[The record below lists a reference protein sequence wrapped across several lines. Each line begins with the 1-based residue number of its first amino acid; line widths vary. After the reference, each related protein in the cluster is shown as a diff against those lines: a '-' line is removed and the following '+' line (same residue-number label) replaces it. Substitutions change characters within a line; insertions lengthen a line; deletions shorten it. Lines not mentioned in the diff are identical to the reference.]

1 MDKYEKTARVYPCIA
16 GSIIPIIL
24 SGIFVFRFFP
34 SGWGL
39 WETFIAKISVFI
51 PITVFYAALG
61 FWCRT
66 IIANTSKLIFQ
77 FPLFKQDETMMP
89 TTQLLS
95 WKSEKRKSEQDI
107 KNIAKKVKV
116 DFGIKLLSEK
126 EEEINPDEA
135 KRTIVDA
142 VGKIREVTRD
152 NENLQQYNRLYGFFR
167 NYLGACVYAIVFIIF
182 AIAINYICHLEY
194 GVIMWSG
201 LAFQLALGFI
211 SFLILKMIGFEYAK
225 ALFNAYITGAS
236 YTYKTE
242 NS

>member
-236 YTYKTE
+236 YT
-242 NS
+242 SILR